1 MSCCVQACITRSNV
15 RPLQDSLGHFF
26 TLIFHRPKVK
36 RAGPSRDLG
45 RPAKQQT
52 KRLPTNNGNTTRNN
66 SYMSSVPPPS
76 AAAAAAAAATAAAV
90 VAGAAPAAAPIF
102 ASSGVSN
109 DADDDGDL
117 RKVPFFTA
125 EEELQELAS
134 LTISDIAKIQSDLS
148 GLSSVL
154 ASSAAAAAAS
164 GLGGAAASLS
174 AQAVGIAQTNI
185 ELSRLPPSDTAAYS
199 RAVER
204 CPNEAGPDKTHM
216 FLEAENHD
224 PRAAAVKLAKYWE
237 SRVALFGED
246 RAYLPMTLAG
256 AMKDEAM
263 NLATRRI
270 WQLLPATDTAGRAIL
285 LMTPARRNYAEYS
298 IEQEFVSCLCTS
310 AHVPYE

>member
-1 MSCCVQACITRSNV
+1 
-15 RPLQDSLGHFF
+15 
-26 TLIFHRPKVK
+26 
-36 RAGPSRDLG
+36 
-45 RPAKQQT
+45 
-52 KRLPTNNGNTTRNN
+52 
-66 SYMSSVPPPS
+66 MSSVPPPS
-76 AAAAAAAAATAAAV
+76 AAAAAAATAAAV

-154 ASSAAAAAAS
+154 ASSAAAAS

-185 ELSRLPPSDTAAYS
+185 ELSRLPPSDTAAYY

-204 CPNEAGPDKTHM
+204 CPNEAGPDRTLT

-285 LMTPARRNYAEYS
+285 LMTPARRNYAVYS
-298 IEQEFVSCLCTS
+298 IEQEYVRCLCTN
-310 AHVPYE
+310 AHIS